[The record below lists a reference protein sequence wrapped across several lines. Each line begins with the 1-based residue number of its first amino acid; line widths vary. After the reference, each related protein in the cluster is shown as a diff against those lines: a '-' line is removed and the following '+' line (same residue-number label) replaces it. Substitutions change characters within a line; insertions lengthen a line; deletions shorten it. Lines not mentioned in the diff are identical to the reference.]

1 MSALSDHAALA
12 PFRVRSFRFQWPA
25 DLLTSWAFEMETL
38 ILGWYVLVQ
47 TGSVL
52 MLTVFGALQY
62 VGTLI
67 APLIG
72 VLGDRIGQ
80 RNLMSG
86 MRAIYTTLAAVI
98 TTLAFADMLAPTLV
112 LVLAALTGIVR
123 PSDMGM
129 RAALVAESMP
139 AHQLAAAAGISRTT
153 SDSARIAGALLG
165 AGLFASLGMGPAYA
179 VVACFYLFGLL
190 FTLGVANVRPKHT
203 LTETTAINPP
213 RLSAWSDLREGIRY
227 VWTTP
232 HLQAAMWIAFLVNMT
247 AFPLTSGLLP
257 YVARTVYG
265 TDQTG
270 LGYLAAS
277 FAFGGLLGSIVVSVT
292 SSRINPGRT
301 ITIFGLL
308 WYAMLLV
315 FSQTENE
322 HQGII
327 VLTLAGFM
335 QSLNMVP
342 LTVILLRTSNE
353 RFRGRVMGVRMLA
366 IYSLPFGL
374 LAAGALIG
382 RIGFSGTAALYSIF
396 GLLCT
401 LLIAVRWSAHLW
413 RLEAP
418 ANAR

>member
-1 MSALSDHAALA
+1 
-12 PFRVRSFRFQWPA
+12 
-25 DLLTSWAFEMETL
+25 
-38 ILGWYVLVQ
+38 
-47 TGSVL
+47 
-52 MLTVFGALQY
+52 
-62 VGTLI
+62 
-67 APLIG
+67 
-72 VLGDRIGQ
+72 
-80 RNLMSG
+80 
-86 MRAIYTTLAAVI
+86 
-98 TTLAFADMLAPTLV
+98 
-112 LVLAALTGIVR
+112 
-123 PSDMGM
+123 
-129 RAALVAESMP
+129 
-139 AHQLAAAAGISRTT
+139 
-153 SDSARIAGALLG
+153 
-165 AGLFASLGMGPAYA
+165 
-179 VVACFYLFGLL
+179 
-190 FTLGVANVRPKHT
+190 
-203 LTETTAINPP
+203 
-213 RLSAWSDLREGIRY
+213 
-227 VWTTP
+227 
-232 HLQAAMWIAFLVNMT
+232 MT

-315 FSQTENE
+315 FSQTQNE